1 MLSFEYILYGIT
13 KEPMKECA
21 KIILFSQGRVSC
33 NQAWFETWLD
43 SEEGFD
49 RQISH
54 WCDLVKMD
62 LRRTVC
68 FPRCFWQY
76 VSPPLSQSPTRCHG
90 KSRLGDSKVIFSNRC
105 CDFFSCNLMGLMGV
119 FLDLPPPPP
128 NPTTVESESFKGSTK
143 RVLPRA
149 IHVWHIYQHL
159 VDFYGKYK

>member
-76 VSPPLSQSPTRCHG
+76 VSPPLSQSPRG
-90 KSRLGDSKVIFSNRC
+90 VMANQGLAIRRLFFQTGAAIF
-105 CDFFSCNLMGLMGV
+105 
-119 FLDLPPPPP
+119 FLATWWAWWVYFWIYPPPP